1 MLDYMCVIN
10 FRIII
15 IIIIIIIIKTK
26 NWWKINGKRKM
37 ASMKESVCVKSKHE
51 QSLVERIC
59 STQLWACSEGV
70 KDSESGNN
78 GTEELAQA

>member
-1 MLDYMCVIN
+1 
-10 FRIII
+10 
-15 IIIIIIIIKTK
+15 
-26 NWWKINGKRKM
+26 M

-51 QSLVERIC
+51 QSLVEMIC

-78 GTEELAQA
+78 ETEELAQA